1 MKYISYLQNGGNIVQ
16 ALIEKVVQSQG
27 QDQSAL

>member
-1 MKYISYLQNGGNIVQ
+1 MKYISYLQNGGSIVQ